1 MAAQEKSAHVHVLPA
16 HPVVL
21 LARAIGV
28 VVGVLL
34 LMAHAP
40 ALWPVVGGLVA
51 YSTALAVCR
60 SAWPAS
66 APAEPGRA
74 ART

>member
-1 MAAQEKSAHVHVLPA
+1 MAAQVKSAHA

-21 LARAIGV
+21 LARAVGFI
-28 VVGVLL
+28 VGVLL

-51 YSTALAVCR
+51 YSLALAVTR